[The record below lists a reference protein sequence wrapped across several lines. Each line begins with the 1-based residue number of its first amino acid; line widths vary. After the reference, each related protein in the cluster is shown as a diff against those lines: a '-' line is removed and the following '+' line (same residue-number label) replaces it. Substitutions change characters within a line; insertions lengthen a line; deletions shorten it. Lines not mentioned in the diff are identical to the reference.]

1 MKEVTGVFII
11 ILALISYIVMA
22 GISEKRNMWGWI
34 FAYWCVLFLKNF
46 VDILGVS

>member
-1 MKEVTGVFII
+1 MKEITGVFII

-46 VDILGVS
+46 LDFLGVS